1 MSHVGRFYDV
11 RCATGTVDLK
21 LEQRPLPPLAVM
33 DGMLVGEQVQVSNRG
48 VCVEKS
54 AGALIG
60 VPVPEILPQHGR
72 LLFDPAAGGVRTRD
86 NRLAGGAWNQSI
98 TEATHF
104 GMVNAFVHATRA
116 VRHVNALLLDL
127 GHPVLPVL
135 PIVVSAHSGSRLA
148 GFSKADGDFRSGRMR
163 PLAGGHYRLSQR
175 TTGVPEPVSVLA
187 TGEVHL
193 GPGRIRQR
201 FRGQP
206 SYLRAAAHNP
216 ATIYHEV
223 GHHVARHTADF
234 RLNAER
240 KTDEQRNGK
249 PGVEEGWCDYLA
261 AALLGTGRP
270 YGWYRAERG
279 VRRDPASWSMS
290 EREQLADPSDV
301 YAVGARWA
309 ALWWRCRERLADGQ
323 LLDATGHDRVL
334 LLTLLALGE
343 EAGPGRGHGGRAV
356 RERHRGSTPV
366 IIEHYLAALR
376 QHAGASSV
384 DLVADLTV
392 GVAPC

>member
-1 MSHVGRFYDV
+1 MSHVGRFYEV
-11 RCATGTVDLK
+11 RCATGTVDLRHR
-21 LEQRPLPPLAVM
+21 EGPLPQLAVM

-48 VCVEKS
+48 VCVDQAAEP
-54 AGALIG
+54 LIG
-60 VPVPEILPQHGR
+60 VPVPEIQSQRGK
-72 LLFDPAAGGVRTRD
+72 LLFDPSAGGMRTRE

-116 VRHVNALLLDL
+116 VRHVNGLLLDL

-135 PIVVSAHSGSRLA
+135 PVVVSAHSGSRLA
-148 GFSKADGDFRSGRMR
+148 GFSQADGDFRSGRMR

-175 TTGVPEPVSVLA
+175 TTGVPEPVAVRA

-193 GPGRIRQR
+193 GPGRLRQR
-201 FRGQP
+201 FAGHP
-206 SYLRAAAHNP
+206 SYLRAASHNP

-223 GHHVARHTADF
+223 GHHVVRHTADF

-240 KTDEQRNGK
+240 KSDEQHNGK

-270 YGWYRAERG
+270 YGWYRAQRG

-290 EREQLADPSDV
+290 EREQPDDPSDV

-309 ALWWRCRERLADGQ
+309 ALWWRCRERLAGAQ
-323 LLDATGHDRVL
+323 LLDACGHDRVL
-334 LLTLLALGE
+334 LGSLLALGE
-343 EAGPGRGHGGRAV
+343 EAGPGRGHGARAA

-376 QHAGASSV
+376 QHTGASAV
-384 DLVADLTV
+384 DLVADLMV
-392 GVAPC
+392 GVGPC